1 MSSVEAV
8 CVDPASVRLVWPRVG
23 GMVKRAIDRGYT
35 DWNCVEPNLLDGLWL
50 LWLVWDG
57 KEIRGVAVTGLGGGD
72 CEIIACA
79 GHDVRSWIHLIK
91 DIEQYAR
98 NEGRKY
104 VSIIGRRG
112 WARVLPDYKQTAVVL
127 RKEL

>member
-57 KEIRGVAVTGLGGGD
+57 KEIRGAAITSLVGD
-72 CEIIACA
+72 ACEIVACA
-79 GHDVRSWIHLIK
+79 GYDVKSWLHLMK
-91 DIEQYAR
+91 DLEQFAR
-98 NEGRKY
+98 NEGRKRMR
-104 VSIIGRRG
+104 IIGRQG
-112 WARVLPDYKQTAVVL
+112 WRRVLPAYRQTAVVL
-127 RKEL
+127 ERAL